1 MNYFKIL
8 GDNIRSL
15 RLKKSLTQEQL
26 SEICNLHRTYIGAIE
41 RGDRNVS
48 LKNIIIIATALSVT
62 PDYLL
67 VSHNN
72 TTV

>member
-8 GDNIRSL
+8 GDNIRTL
-15 RLKKSLTQEQL
+15 RLSKNLTQEQL
-26 SEICNLHRTYIGAIE
+26 AEICNLHRTYIGAIE

-48 LKNIIIIATALSVT
+48 LKNIIIIATALCVS

-67 VSHNN
+67 VFHDNAEI
-72 TTV
+72 